1 MNYYSNDSYNEQAWR
16 NESNARER
24 VSLANDARDM
34 ADFHAGDSPELN
46 AFLDQTS
53 PDAPGG
59 RYVMEC
65 ESAIEQAR
73 RRAPGTD
80 YREFAI
86 ELLQEVA

>member
-1 MNYYSNDSYNEQAWR
+1 MYYSNDYDDQTWR
-16 NESNARER
+16 RDAEARER
-24 VSLANDARDM
+24 DSARRDARDL
-34 ADFHAGDSPELN
+34 ADFHAGDTPELH
-46 AFLDQTS
+46 AFLDATT

>member
-1 MNYYSNDSYNEQAWR
+1 MYYSNEFSEADWR
-16 NESNARER
+16 RESNARER
-24 VSLANDARDM
+24 VSLANDARDL
-34 ADFHAGDSPELN
+34 ADFHAGDTPELH
-46 AFLDQTS
+46 AFLDATT